1 MATHLAAWQQS
12 ADSATLAAINNV
24 VDDVLTRTSTTRFL
38 VPPFA
43 SRVWWAAALGPSI
56 TRAQLITPSLLV
68 RRMNPEIVPR
78 ERTTEAFSLLGQSI
92 YIPKRPLIL
101 VPGEEIEAQTAED
114 AVGASQMDVLAA
126 LGPEALPPMPEGDIR
141 IVRATGT
148 TTLVARAWTS
158 VTLTLDSSLESGT
171 YALVGFVAS
180 SAGAVAARALITGQ
194 NPRPGLPAL
203 AGAEAAAMDFDP
215 ALINL
220 LMYFNMGAFTHVT
233 IPAFQFFSISA
244 DTAEVVFLYV
254 VRTGAA
260 P

>member
-1 MATHLAAWQQS
+1 MGTHVAAWQQS
-12 ADSATLAAINNV
+12 ADSATLVAINNV
-24 VDDVLTRTSTTRFL
+24 VDDILTMTSATRFL

-43 SRVWWAAALGPSI
+43 PRIWWAAALGPNL

-68 RRMNPEIVPR
+68 RRMNPEVVPR
-78 ERTTEAFSLLGQSI
+78 ERTTEAFSLTGPSI
-92 YIPKRPLIL
+92 YLPRRPLIL
-101 VPGEEIEAQTAED
+101 IPGEEIEAQTAED
-114 AVGASQMDVLAA
+114 AVGASQMDVLAC
-126 LGPEALPPMPEGDIR
+126 LGPEALPPMPDGDIR

-194 NPRPGLPAL
+194 SPRPGLPAF
-203 AGAEAAAMDFDP
+203 AGAEAAASDFDP
-215 ALINL
+215 SVLNGI
-220 LMYFNMGAFTHVT
+220 MYFDMGRFTHVT